1 MHALGNREV
10 PIPDHIDI
18 FHLTREMA
26 ASDKTAL
33 ECVLEV
39 DEERLKLEKEAEELA
54 HDDSQGKYFS

>member
-1 MHALGNREV
+1 
-10 PIPDHIDI
+10 
-18 FHLTREMA
+18 MA

-54 HDDSQGKYFS
+54 HDDSQGKYFFALLIVKN